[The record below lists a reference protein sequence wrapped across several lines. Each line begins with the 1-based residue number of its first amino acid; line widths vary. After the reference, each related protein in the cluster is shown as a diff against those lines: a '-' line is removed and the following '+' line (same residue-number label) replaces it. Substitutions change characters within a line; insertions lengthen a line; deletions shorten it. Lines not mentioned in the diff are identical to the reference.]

1 MEAAGVGWSVE
12 LGSDRRERSGRR
24 GGRREVAGRMVEEK
38 KLADTPY
45 FVFCEGR
52 ILTPYCSFGKNLDI
66 LLVMISSHIISN

>member
-45 FVFCEGR
+45 FVFLRGEDT
-52 ILTPYCSFGKNLDI
+52 LYCSFGKKLDI

>member
-12 LGSDRRERSGRR
+12 LGSDRRERIGRR

-45 FVFCEGR
+45 FVFLRGEDTHSVLFLWKKFR
-52 ILTPYCSFGKNLDI
+52 YIT
-66 LLVMISSHIISN
+66 SNDK